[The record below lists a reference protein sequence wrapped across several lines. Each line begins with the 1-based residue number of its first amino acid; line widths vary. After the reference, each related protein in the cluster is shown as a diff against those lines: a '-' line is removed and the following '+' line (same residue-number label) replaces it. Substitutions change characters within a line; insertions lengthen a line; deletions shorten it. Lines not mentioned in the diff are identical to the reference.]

1 MLTRVSR
8 VNPSNPEPFKIDL
21 AARII
26 LDGGLVVF
34 PTETVYGLGANALN
48 PSAVKKIFLVKGRP
62 ADNPLILHIQH
73 MNDLKALARNVSRK
87 ATKLAREFWPGP
99 LTLVL
104 EKS

>member
-8 VNPSNPEPFKIDL
+8 VNPNNPEPFKIDL

-26 LDGGLVVF
+26 LDGGLVAF

-62 ADNPLILHIQH
+62 A
-73 MNDLKALARNVSRK
+73 
-87 ATKLAREFWPGP
+87 G
-99 LTLVL
+99 
-104 EKS
+104 